1 MKAIVNTAVCAMLSE
16 PTREST
22 VVDEALYGMVVEIL
36 EQTAP
41 GWYRIRTHYRYEG
54 IVSADDL
61 IVNEERVTAWEK
73 LPKKVVRNKNHCDV
87 LSAPKVQGWHLLH
100 LARGCLV
107 SPQGEPEK
115 GWQKVLLADGRSGY
129 VQASILDEYHIAPLS
144 EEEDVLRQALVDAAM
159 LYRGTHYRWGGKSPM
174 GIDCSGLC
182 SMAYMLCGI
191 LIYRDAKIVEGFPIH
206 EISLDAIKPGDLLFF
221 PGHVAMY
228 LGDGHYCHSTGK
240 SGDDGFTLNSLDPN
254 APDYRAD
261 LREKITQVGSYF

>member
-1 MKAIVNTAVCAMLSE
+1 MKAIVNTAVCAMLE
-16 PTREST
+16 APTREST
-22 VVDEALYGMVVEIL
+22 VVDEVLYGMVVEIL
-36 EQTAP
+36 EQPAP

-61 IVNEERVTAWEK
+61 ILEKAGVSTWED

-87 LSAPKVQGWHLLH
+87 LSAPKVQGWHLQH
-100 LARGCLV
+100 LTRGCLV

-129 VQASILDEYHIAPLS
+129 VQASILSEYHAAPLS

-159 LYRGTHYRWGGKSPM
+159 LYQGTHYRWGGKSPM

-191 LIYRDAKIVEGFPIH
+191 LTYRDAKIVEGFPIH
-206 EISLDAIKPGDLLFF
+206 EIPLEAIKPGDLLFF

-228 LGDGHYCHSTGK
+228 LGDGRYCHSTGK